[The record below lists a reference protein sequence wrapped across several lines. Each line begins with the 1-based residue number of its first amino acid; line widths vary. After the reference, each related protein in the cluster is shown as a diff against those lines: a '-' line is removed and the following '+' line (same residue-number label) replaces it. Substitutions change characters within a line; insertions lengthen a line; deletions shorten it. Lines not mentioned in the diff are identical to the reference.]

1 MSLNPVFNS
10 LRRLS
15 HSAAISIFSV
25 REELCNWIFLKL
37 FFKAREIHHKSLLGT
52 ELGSVLTTVSAN
64 DVDTNPAIT
73 YSFMTGAH
81 NESEFDDSGDDATTI
96 FSIDKF
102 SGKVILQKQLDFEER
117 QEYQLR
123 ILASDTAHVAQ
134 TTLTIRVTD
143 VNDNYPIFQQTA
155 YHSSLPG
162 EFQL

>member
-1 MSLNPVFNS
+1 M
-10 LRRLS
+10 
-15 HSAAISIFSV
+15 
-25 REELCNWIFLKL
+25 
-37 FFKAREIHHKSLLGT
+37 
-52 ELGSVLTTVSAN
+52 SAN

-73 YSFMTGAH
+73 YSFLTGSQ
-81 NESEFDDSGDDATTI
+81 NETEFEEVNDVATTI

-102 SGKVILQKQLDFEER
+102 SGKVILQKHLDFEER

-143 VNDNYPIFQQTA
+143 VNDNYPSFQQSA

-162 EFQL
+162 LRHTKNHLR

>member
-1 MSLNPVFNS
+1 
-10 LRRLS
+10 
-15 HSAAISIFSV
+15 
-25 REELCNWIFLKL
+25 
-37 FFKAREIHHKSLLGT
+37 
-52 ELGSVLTTVSAN
+52 
-64 DVDTNPAIT
+64 
-73 YSFMTGAH
+73 MTDAH
-81 NESEFDDSGDDATTI
+81 NDTDFDDSNNDATTI

-102 SGKVILQKQLDFEER
+102 SGKVILQKHLDYEER

-162 EFQL
+162 KI

>member
-1 MSLNPVFNS
+1 M
-10 LRRLS
+10 
-15 HSAAISIFSV
+15 
-25 REELCNWIFLKL
+25 
-37 FFKAREIHHKSLLGT
+37 
-52 ELGSVLTTVSAN
+52 SAN

-73 YSFMTGAH
+73 YSFMTGSQ
-81 NESEFDDSGDDATTI
+81 NETELDDSSDVATTI

-102 SGKVILQKQLDFEER
+102 SGKVILQKQLDYEER

-162 EFQL
+162 KCLIMQTC

>member
-1 MSLNPVFNS
+1 M
-10 LRRLS
+10 
-15 HSAAISIFSV
+15 
-25 REELCNWIFLKL
+25 
-37 FFKAREIHHKSLLGT
+37 
-52 ELGSVLTTVSAN
+52 SAN

-73 YSFMTGAH
+73 YSFLTGEH
-81 NESEFDDSGDDATTI
+81 NDTDFEDATDIATTV

-102 SGKVILQKQLDFEER
+102 SGKVILQKHLDYEER

-143 VNDNYPIFQQTA
+143 VNDNYPIFQQAA

-162 EFQL
+162 SWRSVFNVPRGFLTQKLFICFQTKRAMPTSRY

>member
-1 MSLNPVFNS
+1 M
-10 LRRLS
+10 
-15 HSAAISIFSV
+15 
-25 REELCNWIFLKL
+25 
-37 FFKAREIHHKSLLGT
+37 
-52 ELGSVLTTVSAN
+52 SAN

-73 YSFMTGAH
+73 YSFFTGAQ
-81 NESEFDDSGDDATTI
+81 NETEFEDVNDIATTF

-102 SGKVILQKQLDFEER
+102 SGKVILQKHLDYEER

-143 VNDNYPIFQQTA
+143 VNDNYPIFQQAA

-162 EFQL
+162 LCHNIVA